1 MKGQKEVI
9 DLLNR
14 GLGLELTAVNQY
26 LAQSK
31 RCQHWGYHKLGL
43 HLYADYQDERIHAE
57 KIIARILFLEGV
69 PNIQVSQTIVL
80 GNNLQEMIEADLKL
94 ETAVVQFYNEVIIT
108 CNQLKDAG
116 SSKLAEFLLL
126 SSENDVEELESQLTL
141 IKQIGLENYQ
151 IEMIGEKQESKD

>member
-1 MKGQKEVI
+1 MKGQKEII

-31 RCQHWGYHKLGL
+31 RCQHWGYHKLGS

-57 KIIARILFLEGV
+57 KLIDRILFLEGI
-69 PNIQVSQTIVL
+69 PNIHVSLPITL
-80 GNNLQEMIEADLKL
+80 GNNLQEMIESDLTL
-94 ETAVVQFYNEVIIT
+94 ETQVVQFYNEVVVSCT
-108 CNQLKDAG
+108 QMKDAG
-116 SSKLAEFLLL
+116 SRELAEFLLL
-126 SSENDVEELESQLTL
+126 SSEEDVQELESQLTL

-151 IEMIGEKQESKD
+151 IEMIGEKESQH